1 MMFQEKERKKL
12 QEVIKYERQMP
23 AIFDFGDLTASEEK
37 ITYSILGELRD
48 RFYTNEK
55 AETFS
60 RFYFNEIAL
69 LAGNIQ
75 KRNGIEY
82 GNLDQKFK
90 KSIDGFLDNLQAV
103 YYLVPK
109 LDKNKEVIPNSY
121 KRIPLFAT
129 LAKDSQEKFIEVKI
143 SEEIYQREVLD
154 DFGNVLV
161 PEKRVI
167 DLFNSINWA
176 DTQYLEFGRKIHN
189 SLKSKYSMRLYHL
202 LAEFR
207 STGWI
212 IKPSKYIEEDIL
224 KLNTPAKRKKRNA
237 IIDNAVAEL
246 SELKNEK
253 GDKIF
258 EFINVTKVGTKK
270 DYQYR
275 FDFSKFTLD
284 LPRNV
289 KESGGQLEK
298 VMKKNQQKI
307 DFMVVMNKFNLVF
320 SDPITKINPANTKA
334 NQSTL
339 KRFLEVMDADVIVE
353 ALEKTGVANKG
364 FGYAVNI
371 LKNWR
376 DVQKIKTFQDLQKYN
391 AEYFLANSETQKKV
405 NELRNDTHKVI
416 DITEENALIL
426 NQIKEVSIRLNDVSL
441 TTFEKSEL
449 EKTREF
455 LMSELFGTY

>member
-1 MMFQEKERKKL
+1 MIFEEKKGERFQK
-12 QEVIKYERQMP
+12 VIKYDKQMP
-23 AIFDFGDLTASEEK
+23 AIFDFGDLDANGER

-48 RFYTNEK
+48 SFFTSEKNE
-55 AETFS
+55 TVS
-60 RFYFNEIAL
+60 RFYFDEIAF

-75 KRNGIEY
+75 KRNGSKY
-82 GNLDQKFK
+82 ARVDAKFK
-90 KSIDGFLDNLQAV
+90 KSIDGFLDNLRNV
-103 YYLVPK
+103 HYLVPK
-109 LDKNKEVIPNSY
+109 LD

-176 DTQYLEFGRKIHN
+176 DSQYLEFGRKIHN

-207 STGWI
+207 STGRI
-212 IKPSKYIEEDIL
+212 IKSSKYIEEDIL
-224 KLNTPAKRKKRNA
+224 KLNAPGKLKNRNA
-237 IIDNAVAEL
+237 IIDKAVEEL

-289 KESGGQLEK
+289 KESSGGVEK
-298 VMKKNQQKI
+298 VLKKNQ
-307 DFMVVMNKFNLVF
+307 
-320 SDPITKINPANTKA
+320 P
-334 NQSTL
+334 
-339 KRFLEVMDADVIVE
+339 
-353 ALEKTGVANKG
+353 
-364 FGYAVNI
+364 
-371 LKNWR
+371 
-376 DVQKIKTFQDLQKYN
+376 
-391 AEYFLANSETQKKV
+391 EYFRANFQIQDEFS
-405 NELRNDTHKVI
+405 NEPYNII
-416 DITEENALIL
+416 DITEEYALIL
-426 NQIKEVSIRLNDVSL
+426 TQVQEVNTKLKDEHL
-441 TTFEKSEL
+441 TKFERTEL
-449 EKTREF
+449 EKTRR
-455 LMSELFGTY
+455 LFISVLSKI